1 MRKKFL
7 AVLLSAAMVSG
18 SFAPVYGA
26 DFSDGGAAVTE
37 ALSEEMTEETA
48 EETPVE
54 ESAEEE
60 IFSDQSADTEEFV
73 TEELPEE
80 EIQEGFEAE
89 GTEEETNS
97 QEDVAFTEEESAI
110 LEEPEVKDETEQLFA
125 DEDAAEAA
133 GAEEAGSEVSSLWIN
148 GIFYNKVYRVSMYPT
163 RDQAYDKKY
172 GLLTGLLIGLGQE
185 DGQYDTKWFGNG
197 IEGWDNPIEK
207 GAEQCYIE
215 LLGHKV
221 YIGLCDEAGK
231 VYSPG
236 KIHEL
241 PAGTYRLKCWTDDG
255 TEVYADKNEPENTLT
270 FLSKDEEAENWNGS
284 RKQVTLQPGE
294 TKYYKL
300 TPKKTARYKIAGLSS
315 LTGKIEAGNKYGAS
329 NYLQAGAPYTV
340 IVKNETDAAVTE
352 TMELQ
357 KSNLMV
363 NKMELVSPS
372 RIYYLRD
379 WTGGVGEN
387 FCTDP
392 AVKEYLSN
400 VIVKLTYEDGF
411 SENAGVATNTTHADY
426 YVEPWVMLPG
436 EVPGEEDV
444 IACRLSGE
452 NATIGGFD
460 VPIILVQSLDIQK
473 YADIKLNGNSFVYNG
488 KAVTPSV
495 DISMSGIRLRP
506 NKDYTVTYKNN
517 VYPGTATMQITGKGV
532 YEGAVTKT
540 FNISDADLKNAE
552 VKISGTSFAYNG
564 KAVTPS
570 VTVAMNGNLLR
581 ENTDYTVTYKNNV
594 YPGTA
599 TVQITGKGHCKGSVT
614 KTFSIDFAAPKMV
627 SAKVSGS
634 HVKVNWKKTVG
645 ARGYYVYRKIPG
657 KNWSKIKT
665 INSGNTVTFT
675 DRNAGKNRRYIYT
688 VRAFC
693 KNGSRIITSGYD
705 SKGVSVTIPL
715 AAPKL
720 VSAKA
725 TAYNRIKITWK
736 KVNNA
741 RGYMVYRKENNG
753 SWKRIA
759 TIKNNKTVAYMDKKA
774 VPGTKYTYTVRA
786 YQSNGLGT
794 YQGKYNTRGISAKT
808 SLSAPKLV
816 SAKKAGRNVQLR
828 WKKSAGAQG
837 YYVYCK
843 LPGKKWTLVKTIT
856 KGSVVAFTDRGAG
869 RNRKYIYTVRA
880 YRKNGNK
887 IIKSS
892 YNKKGIKIK

>member
-1 MRKKFL
+1 M
-7 AVLLSAAMVSG
+7 
-18 SFAPVYGA
+18 
-26 DFSDGGAAVTE
+26 
-37 ALSEEMTEETA
+37 
-48 EETPVE
+48 
-54 ESAEEE
+54 
-60 IFSDQSADTEEFV
+60 
-73 TEELPEE
+73 
-80 EIQEGFEAE
+80 
-89 GTEEETNS
+89 
-97 QEDVAFTEEESAI
+97 
-110 LEEPEVKDETEQLFA
+110 
-125 DEDAAEAA
+125 
-133 GAEEAGSEVSSLWIN
+133 
-148 GIFYNKVYRVSMYPT
+148 
-163 RDQAYDKKY
+163 
-172 GLLTGLLIGLGQE
+172 
-185 DGQYDTKWFGNG
+185 
-197 IEGWDNPIEK
+197 
-207 GAEQCYIE
+207 
-215 LLGHKV
+215 
-221 YIGLCDEAGK
+221 
-231 VYSPG
+231 
-236 KIHEL
+236 
-241 PAGTYRLKCWTDDG
+241 
-255 TEVYADKNEPENTLT
+255 YADKNEPENTLT

-473 YADIKLNGNSFVYNG
+473 YADIKLKGTSFVYNG

-570 VTVAMNGNLLR
+570 VTVAMNGNALKQ
-581 ENTDYTVTYKNNV
+581 NVDYTVTYKDNV

-645 ARGYYVYRKIPG
+645 ARGYYIYRKIPG

-794 YQGKYNTRGISAKT
+794 YQGKYNTRGVSAKT

-837 YYVYCK
+837 YYVYRK

-869 RNRKYIYTVRA
+869 RNRKYIYIQFAHTV
-880 YRKNGNK
+880 KTE
-887 IIKSS
+887 IKLL
-892 YNKKGIKIK
+892 KAVTIKRGSR

>member
-1 MRKKFL
+1 MFFIGYADPGILLFFIGGGYNGIIKNLRRQIMRKKFL

-26 DFSDGGAAVTE
+26 DFSDGEAAVTE
-37 ALSEEMTEETA
+37 ALSEEVTEETA
-48 EETPVE
+48 EEIPEEEAVE
-54 ESAEEE
+54 EG
-60 IFSDQSADTEEFV
+60 IFSDQTADTEEFV

-89 GTEEETNS
+89 GTEGETDS
-97 QEDVAFTEEESAI
+97 QEDIAFTEEESAI
-110 LEEPEVKDETEQLFA
+110 LEEPEVQEETAPLFA
-125 DEDAAEAA
+125 DEAAAEAA
-133 GAEEAGSEVSSLWIN
+133 GAEVAGSEVSSLWIN
-148 GIFYNKVYRVSMYPT
+148 GSFYNKVYRVSMYPT
-163 RDQAYDKKY
+163 RDEVYDDSY
-172 GLLTGLLIGLGQE
+172 GLLCGLSIGLGQA
-185 DGQYDTKWFGNG
+185 DGQDDYKWFGSG
-197 IEGWDNPIEK
+197 NPIKK
-207 GAEQCYIE
+207 GAEQCYFE

-221 YIGLCDEAGK
+221 YIGLCDEEGK

-241 PAGTYRLKCWTDDG
+241 PAGTYRLKCWTDNG
-255 TEVYADKNEPENTLT
+255 TEAYADEREPENTIT
-270 FLSKDEEAENWNGS
+270 FLSKDEAVENWDGS

-329 NYLQAGAPYTV
+329 NYLQAGVSYTV
-340 IVKNETDAAVTE
+340 VVKNETGAAATE

-363 NKMELVSPS
+363 KKMELVSPS
-372 RIYYLRD
+372 RIYYRSD
-379 WTGGVGEN
+379 WAGEVGEN

-392 AVKEYLSN
+392 EVKEYLSN

-411 SENAGVATNTTHADY
+411 SENVGVATNTTHADY

-436 EVPGEEDV
+436 ESTGEDTDV
-444 IACRLSGE
+444 ICCRLRGE

-460 VPIILVQSLDIQK
+460 VPVTMVPSMDIQK
-473 YADIKLNGNSFVYNG
+473 YADIRLKGSSFVYNG

-540 FNISDADLKNAE
+540 F
-552 VKISGTSFAYNG
+552 
-564 KAVTPS
+564 
-570 VTVAMNGNLLR
+570 
-581 ENTDYTVTYKNNV
+581 
-594 YPGTA
+594 
-599 TVQITGKGHCKGSVT
+599 
-614 KTFSIDFAAPKMV
+614 SIGFAAPKMV

-634 HVKVNWKKTVG
+634 HVKVNWKKTAG

-657 KNWSKIKT
+657 KKWSKIKT

-688 VRAFC
+688 VCAFC
-693 KNGSRIITSGYD
+693 KNGSKIITSGYD
-705 SKGVSVTIPL
+705 NKGVSVTIPL

-725 TAYNRIKITWK
+725 AAYNRIKVTWK
-736 KVNNA
+736 KVSNA

-753 SWKRIA
+753 SWKKIA

-794 YQGKYNTRGISAKT
+794 YQGKYNTKGVSAKT
-808 SLSAPKLV
+808 SLSAPQLV
-816 SAKKAGRNVQLR
+816 SAKKSGRNVQLR

-837 YYVYCK
+837 YYVYRK
-843 LPGKKWTLVKTIT
+843 LPGKKWTLVKTIP
-856 KGSVVAFTDRGAG
+856 KGSAVAFTDRGAG

>member
-54 ESAEEE
+54 AATEEE

-89 GTEEETNS
+89 GTEEETDS

-110 LEEPEVKDETEQLFA
+110 LEEPEVQEETEQLFA

-133 GAEEAGSEVSSLWIN
+133 GAEEAGSEVSSLWIS
-148 GIFYNKVYRVSMYPT
+148 GILYNKVYRVSMYPT
-163 RDQAYDKKY
+163 RDEVYDDGN
-172 GLLTGLLIGLGQE
+172 GLLCGLSIGLTQADGKQE
-185 DGQYDTKWFGNG
+185 SRWFG
-197 IEGWDNPIEK
+197 DYNPIKK
-207 GAEQCYIE
+207 GEEQCYVE

-236 KIHEL
+236 KIHDL
-241 PAGTYRLKCWTDDG
+241 PAGTYRLKCWTDNG
-255 TEVYADKNEPENTLT
+255 TEAYADEWEPENTIT
-270 FLSKDEEAENWNGS
+270 FLSKDEEAENWDGS

-300 TPKKTARYKIAGLSS
+300 TPKKTARYKIIGLSS
-315 LTGKIEAGNKYGAS
+315 LTGKIEAGNAWDTS
-329 NYLQAGAPYTV
+329 RYLQAGAPYTV
-340 IVKNETDAAVTE
+340 IVKNETSAAVTE

-357 KSNLMV
+357 ETNLMV

-411 SENAGVATNTTHADY
+411 SENVGVATNTTHADY
-426 YVEPWVMLPG
+426 YVEPWMMFPG
-436 EVPGEEDV
+436 EGDAPDV
-444 IACRLSGE
+444 ISYRLRGE
-452 NATIGGFD
+452 NATIACYD
-460 VPIILVQSLDIQK
+460 IPIILVQSLDIQK

-720 VSAKA
+720 VSAKV

-837 YYVYCK
+837 YYVYRK
-843 LPGKKWTLVKTIT
+843 LPGKKWTLVKTIP
-856 KGSVVAFTDRGAG
+856 KGSAVAFTDRGAG

>member
-37 ALSEEMTEETA
+37 ALPEEMTEETA

-54 ESAEEE
+54 AATEEE

-73 TEELPEE
+73 TEEALEE

-89 GTEEETNS
+89 GTEEETDS

-110 LEEPEVKDETEQLFA
+110 LEEPEVQEETEQLFA

-133 GAEEAGSEVSSLWIN
+133 GAEEAGSEVSSLWIS
-148 GIFYNKVYRVSMYPT
+148 GILYNKVYRVSMYPT
-163 RDQAYDKKY
+163 RDEVYDDGN
-172 GLLTGLLIGLGQE
+172 GLLFGLSIGLTQADGKQE
-185 DGQYDTKWFGNG
+185 SRWFG
-197 IEGWDNPIEK
+197 DYNPIKK
-207 GAEQCYIE
+207 GEEQCYVE

-236 KIHEL
+236 KIHDL
-241 PAGTYRLKCWTDDG
+241 PAGTYRLKCWTDNG
-255 TEVYADKNEPENTLT
+255 TEVYADEWEPENTIT

-300 TPKKTARYKIAGLSS
+300 TPKKTARYKIIGLSS
-315 LTGKIEAGNKYGAS
+315 LTGKIEAGNAWDTS
-329 NYLQAGAPYTV
+329 RYLQAGALYTV
-340 IVKNETDAAVTE
+340 IVKNETGAAVTE

-357 KSNLMV
+357 ETNLMV

-452 NATIGGFD
+452 NATIAGFD

-736 KVNNA
+736 KVSNA

-794 YQGKYNTRGISAKT
+794 YQGKYNTRGVSAKT
-808 SLSAPKLV
+808 SLSVPKLV

-837 YYVYCK
+837 YYVYRK

>member
-73 TEELPEE
+73 TEEAPEE

-89 GTEEETNS
+89 GTEEETDS
-97 QEDVAFTEEESAI
+97 QEDVAFTEEENAI
-110 LEEPEVKDETEQLFA
+110 LEEPEVQEETEQLFA
-125 DEDAAEAA
+125 DEDATEAA
-133 GAEEAGSEVSSLWIN
+133 GAEEAGSEVSSLWIS
-148 GIFYNKVYRVSMYPT
+148 GILYNKVYRVFMYPT
-163 RDQAYDKKY
+163 RDEVYDDGN
-172 GLLTGLLIGLGQE
+172 GLLCGLSIGLTQADGKQE
-185 DGQYDTKWFGNG
+185 SRWFG
-197 IEGWDNPIEK
+197 DYNPIKK
-207 GAEQCYIE
+207 GAEQCYFE

-236 KIHEL
+236 KIQEL
-241 PAGTYRLKCWTDDG
+241 PAGTYRLKCWTDNG
-255 TEVYADKNEPENTLT
+255 TEVYADEWEPENTIT

-284 RKQVTLQPGE
+284 RTQVTLQPGE
-294 TKYYKL
+294 MKYYKL
-300 TPKKTARYKIAGLSS
+300 TPKKTARYKIVGLSS
-315 LTGKIEAGNKYGAS
+315 LTGKIEAGDKYGAS

-340 IVKNETDAAVTE
+340 VVRNETGVAVTE

-379 WTGGVGEN
+379 WAGGVGEN

-392 AVKEYLSN
+392 EIKEYLSN

-411 SENAGVATNTTHADY
+411 SENVGVATNTTHADY

-436 EVPGEEDV
+436 EGVAPDV
-444 IACRLSGE
+444 ICCRLKGE
-452 NATIGGFD
+452 NATIAGFD
-460 VPIILVQSLDIQK
+460 IPVILVQSLDIQK
-473 YADIKLNGNSFVYNG
+473 YADIKLKGTSFVYNG

-540 FNISDADLKNAE
+540 FNISDADLKNAD

-581 ENTDYTVTYKNNV
+581 ENTDYTVAYKNNV

-599 TVQITGKGHCKGSVT
+599 TVQITGKGHCKGSII
-614 KTFSIDFAAPKMV
+614 KTFTIDFAAPKMV

-794 YQGKYNTRGISAKT
+794 YQGKYNTRGVSVKT

-837 YYVYCK
+837 YYVYRK

>member
-133 GAEEAGSEVSSLWIN
+133 GAEEAGVEVTGL
-148 GIFYNKVYRVSMYPT
+148 GISGYFYNKVYRVSMYPT
-163 RDQAYDKKY
+163 RDEVYDDGN
-172 GLLTGLLIGLGQE
+172 GLLCGLGIVVCLSNGKQASR
-185 DGQYDTKWFGNG
+185 GFGN
-197 IEGWDNPIEK
+197 DNPIKK
-207 GAEQCYIE
+207 GVEQCYFE
-215 LLGHKV
+215 LLGQKV
-221 YIGLCDEAGK
+221 YVGLCDEAGK

-241 PAGTYRLKCWTDDG
+241 PAGTYRLKCWTDNG
-255 TEVYADKNEPENTLT
+255 TEAYADEMDPENTIT

-284 RKQVTLQPGE
+284 RTQVTLQPGE

-300 TPKKTARYKIAGLSS
+300 TPKKTARYKIIGLSS
-315 LTGKIEAGNKYGAS
+315 LTGKIEAGNAWDTS
-329 NYLQAGAPYTV
+329 RYLQAGAPYTV
-340 IVKNETDAAVTE
+340 VVKNETSAAVTE

-357 KSNLMV
+357 ETNLMV

-372 RIYYLRD
+372 RIYYRRG
-379 WTGGVGEN
+379 WTGGAGEN

-411 SENAGVATNTTHADY
+411 SENVGVATNTTHADY
-426 YVEPWVMLPG
+426 YVEPWMMFPG
-436 EVPGEEDV
+436 EGDAPDV
-444 IACRLSGE
+444 ISYRLRGE
-452 NATIGGFD
+452 NATIACYD
-460 VPIILVQSLDIQK
+460 IPIILVQSLDIQK

-837 YYVYCK
+837 YYVYRK